1 MKKFSLLA
9 AVLLCFSLLAGCAA
23 QPANPS
29 LSSSATPSESAAST
43 PSAPTGLRTVTDAAG
58 RQVEIPVKV
67 ESIVCVNVC
76 TLRFTTYMGALD
88 LVVGVEQNEL
98 EQRISKPFNYFNHDL
113 FSTLP
118 VMGDNGTT
126 YDEEIVKIGP
136 DVIMANTDKESADA
150 LQLKTGIPVVV
161 VPLSEGMMDESVFEM
176 LRVMGEVYG
185 LEDRAKELGD
195 YITSLEADLKAR
207 TEAIPE
213 AEKPS
218 VYVGGVSFKG
228 AHGFEGTE
236 AGYAPFAALSA
247 NNLADQT
254 GQQGAFS
261 IDPEQVLQWDPDVLF
276 LDFNGMELINED
288 YAKNPDF
295 YNGLSA
301 VKNGR
306 VYSQISFRS
315 NATNTELALADA
327 YYAGKVLYPDA
338 FADVDPAEKFNEI
351 FEMFLGVK
359 DAYSVYQAQ
368 GYEFREMKLQ

>member
-1 MKKFSLLA
+1 MKKVSRLA
-9 AVLLCFSLLAGCAA
+9 AVLLCFSLLSGCASQTA
-23 QPANPS
+23 QPSPS
-29 LSSSATPSESAAST
+29 AAVTPSESAAPST
-43 PSAPTGLRTVTDAAG
+43 AIGLRTLTDAAG
-58 RQVEIPVKV
+58 RQVEIPQEVK
-67 ESIVCVNVC
+67 SIVCVNVC
-76 TLRFTTYMGALD
+76 TLRFTTYMGAAD
-88 LVVGVEQNEL
+88 LVVGVEQNEV

-118 VMGDNGTT
+118 VMGDNGKT

-150 LQLKTGIPVVV
+150 LQAKTGIPVVV

-207 TEAIPE
+207 TESIPDS
-213 AEKPS
+213 EKPS

-236 AGYAPFAALSA
+236 AGYAPFAALGA

-254 GQQGAFS
+254 GQAGAFS
-261 IDPEQVLQWDPDVLF
+261 IDPEQVLQWDPDVIF

-315 NATNTELALADA
+315 SATNTELALADA

-359 DAYSVYQAQ
+359 DAYSVYQAK
-368 GYEFREMKLQ
+368 GYEFREMSLGE